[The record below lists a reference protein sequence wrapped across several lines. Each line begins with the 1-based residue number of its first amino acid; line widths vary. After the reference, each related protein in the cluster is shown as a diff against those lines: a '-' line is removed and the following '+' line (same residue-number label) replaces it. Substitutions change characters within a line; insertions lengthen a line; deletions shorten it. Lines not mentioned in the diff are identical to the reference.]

1 MIALWHLV
9 KYYYKLCYFK
19 KKNILHWFSFK
30 KRLMQLGG
38 NLVLK
43 IFFNFFN
50 FLKIN
55 SIKNII
61 FILIT
66 KKQNKNKKKIACDN
80 LGGLFFN

>member
-1 MIALWHLV
+1 
-9 KYYYKLCYFK
+9 
-19 KKNILHWFSFK
+19 
-30 KRLMQLGG
+30 MQLGG